1 MTNKEMVHF
10 INSIE
15 YDLICAGTEQDKMD
29 LRKKLTFKREQLERE
44 IQLEKHH
51 FDTQL
56 SY

>member
-29 LRKKLTFKREQLERE
+29 LCKKLTFKREQLERE
-44 IQLEKHH
+44 IQLEQHH